1 MENVV
6 LEREHGVPRT
16 LSCVL
21 YCIESESEQ
30 IIRKIRLNIKDNN
43 N

>member
-21 YCIESESEQ
+21 YCIESEFEQ
-30 IIRKIRLNIKDNN
+30 IIRKTSLSIKDNN
-43 N
+43 